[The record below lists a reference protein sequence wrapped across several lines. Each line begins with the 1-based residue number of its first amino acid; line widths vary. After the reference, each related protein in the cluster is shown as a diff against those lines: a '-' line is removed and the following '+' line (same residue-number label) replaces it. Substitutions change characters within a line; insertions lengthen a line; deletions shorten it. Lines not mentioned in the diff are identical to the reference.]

1 MGSNKEGTGVDRKK
15 KIKFRELQEKGI
27 GWESLVSE

>member
-1 MGSNKEGTGVDRKK
+1 MGSNKEGTGVDRK